1 MFLECL
7 VKWRD
12 KYSLNVL
19 KCRGRREKGGER
31 GGRGREKGKGER
43 EGEGGESGGRGER
56 EGEGEGGKGEGD
68 PIVSVSKLF
77 VNYFFCPVSHSK
89 QLMHKLLLL
98 NINSQTLID
107 HTILLT

>member
-7 VKWRD
+7 LKWRD

-19 KCRGRREKGGER
+19 KWRGRGEKGGER
-31 GGRGREKGKGER
+31 GGRGRERGKGER
-43 EGEGGESGGRGER
+43 V
-56 EGEGEGGKGEGD
+56 GEGEGGKGEGEGD

-89 QLMHKLLLL
+89 QPMHKLLLL